1 MDWTLSL
8 IAPELALVVTA
19 VLLLLLELPRRRGN
33 GGGVLS
39 ELLTVLGLLAALAL
53 IAMQWGDGAQTAFG
67 GRLIVDSLA
76 RFLHFLFVLIGLGT
90 LLMAMPY
97 LRQEGLPR
105 IEFLALL
112 LFAVTGMMLM
122 AAAAEMITLFLA
134 LELLSMSLYILAG
147 YHRRQERSVEGALKY
162 FLLGA
167 FASAILLMGMALHW
181 GSTGSLHLSARAL
194 GEGGGPLLSPVLAQ
208 AGFWLVVIGIGF
220 KISAVPFHF
229 WTADVYEGSPAPVAA
244 FMATGTK
251 AAAMAALLRLLVA
264 GFSPD
269 PASWTPVLWWLAVL
283 TMSVGNLMAI
293 VQTNIKRMLAF
304 SSVAHAGYLLVAAVA
319 ASRDATRGLLFYL
332 CAYTLMNLGAFAV
345 VTLVGRKGEEYQSI
359 FEYSG
364 LARRQPWLAA
374 LMAVFLFSLAG
385 IPPTAGFVG
394 KLFIFSEAIR
404 QGFVGLTVIAVLN
417 SLVSVYYYLRVIYLM
432 YMKEEFEETP
442 AFGVPGPAALL
453 LAFCFLLVLW
463 FGVFPGGLLTAAEFS
478 ARVF

>member
-1 MDWTLSL
+1 
-8 IAPELALVVTA
+8 
-19 VLLLLLELPRRRGN
+19 
-33 GGGVLS
+33 
-39 ELLTVLGLLAALAL
+39 
-53 IAMQWGDGAQTAFG
+53 
-67 GRLIVDSLA
+67 
-76 RFLHFLFVLIGLGT
+76 
-90 LLMAMPY
+90 
-97 LRQEGLPR
+97 
-105 IEFLALL
+105 
-112 LFAVTGMMLM
+112 M